1 MSGFKKLKGNKKVK
15 IHIDPLDENLSRYR
29 MHDGKIGYLL
39 MENEETVI
47 ITLAPNSNDDM
58 ILPPKEIQLP
68 KINVEEVNDVVEHI
82 ILTAVLR
89 AISEIEDKKEKK
101 MSMQQFYSLATEST
115 AEGVLARLCSMGYDQ
130 STIIELLKITL
141 RGIPTMVDPAILGL
155 GSQQLK

>member
-68 KINVEEVNDVVEHI
+68 KQNVEEINEYTDAIVCKALLKGVGKHI
-82 ILTAVLR
+82 MSSNTT
-89 AISEIEDKKEKK
+89 ISAQKYLPLV
-101 MSMQQFYSLATEST
+101 MEST
-115 AEGVLARLCSMGYDQ
+115 PENILSRLRSMGYNQDD
-130 STIIELLKITL
+130 IISILKHSLRELSI
-141 RGIPTMVDPAILGL
+141 ILG
-155 GSQQLK
+155 S